1 MTASPFLDFFI
12 RHKTAANLLM
22 ILMLVL
28 GVVSLDR
35 LNRQFFPSFDVEIVA
50 VSVTWTGATAED
62 VDANIV
68 QPLEPELRTISNVK
82 KVSANSYEGSASIEI
97 EFEFGADM
105 KQGLADVEAAVGQI
119 DFPEEAELPKVIKGE
134 FFDPISKMV
143 LSGPYSIDDLRRF
156 GKNVEEDLQRLG
168 VDKVIINGLPN
179 ETIRIEVSETELA
192 RLGLSLND
200 IARSIGQTSLDVPAG
215 RLADGALRVRSLGLL
230 KTPEEYEDIE
240 IIIRPDGSRVL
251 LGDIARITDATINAT
266 YVSVSRMGENAI
278 ELEFRRGKTNDSL
291 EINQVIQD
299 WLADYR
305 LTAPENLNIEQYDI
319 RANLIQERI
328 SLLVKNGAG
337 GLVLVIIV
345 LFIFLSARVAFWVAM
360 GIPVAFL
367 ATFGVM
373 LAMGQTINMISL
385 FGLIMALGIVVDDAI
400 VIGEHTEYLKEK
412 RGLPIDQ
419 AAGIAATRMGPPVI
433 SAMLTTVA
441 AFLPLFTV
449 KGIIG
454 EIISAI
460 PLVVVAVLIASL
472 IEVFFILPAHLAHFG
487 RSAKP
492 KATGFRAWF
501 DSKFNAFRDG
511 PFRRL
516 VAFAVKWRL
525 ATLSLAMALL
535 IASVGMM
542 AGGRVNFVFF
552 SSPEADIAYGN
563 IIMAPG
569 TSRQQTNEMLIELER
584 ALDVAEDKLTNGEG
598 GLVQMAVANLGTT
611 KRGGNGGGARGTS
624 DNRAG
629 IVVELLTA
637 DKRDVRMRDFVTAW
651 KKEVRS
657 MPGLDRMSIR
667 APAGGP
673 PGRDID
679 IRLMGDD
686 LDTLKQ
692 AAIEVMAVIR
702 TVPTANAVDENLSYG
717 AEERII
723 RLTPL
728 GKALGFTVSSV
739 GQQLR
744 AALDGAIVT
753 RFARGDEEVTVR
765 VALPETETKNDNIG
779 NLRLIGPQGQF
790 VQLAEIA
797 TVENRLGFS
806 VVRRQDGFREVSIT
820 ADIDTNLI
828 TTPEALEK
836 VREGG
841 LDEIVQKYDLRY
853 RYDGRDSE
861 RAEAFGDMQVGAIM
875 ALVCIYIILAWVFS
889 SWLLPFAVMIMIPF
903 ALIGA
908 VIGHY
913 VMGLT
918 MTILSMFA
926 LIALAGIVVNNSIIL
941 VATIER
947 RLEDTGGDRMAAIL
961 SGTTDRLRPV
971 ILTSFTTICGLSTL
985 MFEKSL
991 QAQFLIPMATT
1002 IVFGLGI
1009 TTMLVLF
1016 VVPSALAIGD
1026 DIKRGIKS
1034 AMRVFKSPQAAE

>member
-35 LNRQFFPSFDVEIVA
+35 LNRQFFPSFDVEVVA

-134 FFDPISKMV
+134 FFDPISKMI

-200 IARSIGQTSLDVPAG
+200 IARSVGQTSLDVPAG

-345 LFIFLSARVAFWVAM
+345 LFIFLSGRVAFWVAM

-501 DSKFNAFRDG
+501 DAKFNAFRDG

-516 VAFAVKWRL
+516 VAFAVKWRM

-584 ALDVAEDKLTNGEG
+584 ALNVAEDKLTNGEG
-598 GLVQMAVANLGTT
+598 GLVQMSVANLGTT

-637 DKRDVRMRDFVTAW
+637 DKRDVRMRDFVAAW
-651 KKEVRS
+651 KKEAKPL
-657 MPGLDRMSIR
+657 PGLDRMSIR

-679 IRLMGDD
+679 IRLMGDN

-1026 DIKRGIKS
+1026 DIKRGVKS
-1034 AMRVFKSPQAAE
+1034 VMRVFKSPQAAE

>member
-1 MTASPFLDFFI
+1 MTASPFLEFFI

-82 KVSANSYEGSASIEI
+82 KVSSNSYEGSASIEV

-156 GKNVEEDLQRLG
+156 GKNIEEDLQRLG
-168 VDKVIINGLPN
+168 VDKVVLNGLPN
-179 ETIRIEVSETELA
+179 ETIRIEVSEVELA

-200 IARSIGQTSLDVPAG
+200 IARSVAQTSLDVPAG

-230 KTPEEYEDIE
+230 KTAEEYEDIE
-240 IIIRPDGSRVL
+240 IIIRADGSRVL
-251 LGDIARITDATINAT
+251 LSDIARITDATGNAT
-266 YVSVSRMGENAI
+266 YVAISRFGQNAI

-299 WLADYR
+299 WLDDYR

-337 GLVLVIIV
+337 GLVLVVLV
-345 LFIFLSARVAFWVAM
+345 LFLFLSMRVAFWVAM

-412 RGLPIDQ
+412 RGIPIEK
-419 AAGIAATRMGPPVI
+419 AAGIAATRMGPPVV

-487 RSAKP
+487 RSVKSSP
-492 KATGFRAWF
+492 KGFRAWF
-501 DSKFNAFRDG
+501 DRKFNAFRDG
-511 PFRRL
+511 PFLRL

-525 ATLSLAMALL
+525 ATLSLAFALL
-535 IASVGMM
+535 ITSIGMM

-563 IIMAPG
+563 VIMAPG

-584 ALDVAEDKLTNGEG
+584 ALNVAEDKVTNGEG

-637 DKRDVRMRDFVTAW
+637 DQRNVRMRDFVAAW
-651 KKEVRS
+651 KAEVNPL
-657 MPGLDRMSIR
+657 PGLNRLSIR

-686 LDTLKQ
+686 LDILKK
-692 AAIEVMAVIR
+692 AAGEVMGIIR
-702 TVPTANAVDENLSYG
+702 TIPTANAVDENLSYG

-723 RLTPL
+723 RLTSL

-765 VALPETETKNDNIG
+765 VALPENETKNDNIG

-806 VVRRQDGFREVSIT
+806 VVRRQDGFREVSVT
-820 ADIDTNLI
+820 ADIDTDLI
-828 TTPEALEK
+828 TTPEALAK

-841 LDEIVQKYDLRY
+841 LDDIVQKYDLRY
-853 RYDGRDSE
+853 RYDGRDTE
-861 RAEAFGDMQVGAIM
+861 RAEAFGDMQVGATM

-947 RLEDTGGDRMAAIL
+947 RLEDTEGDRMAAIL
-961 SGTTDRLRPV
+961 SGTVDRLRPV

-1026 DIKRGIKS
+1026 DLKNGANAIKR
-1034 AMRVFKSPQAAE
+1034 MFKSPQAAE